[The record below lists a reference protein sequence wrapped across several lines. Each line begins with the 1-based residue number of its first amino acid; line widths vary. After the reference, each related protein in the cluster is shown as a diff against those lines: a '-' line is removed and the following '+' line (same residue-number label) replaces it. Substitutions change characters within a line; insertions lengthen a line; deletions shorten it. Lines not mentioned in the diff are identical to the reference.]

1 MYKAEQLTDKM
12 SAGAN
17 IVYGDYVAFLNDPKI
32 YQEEKFKEKPYSKRE
47 NKHDWKGSLSEKP
60 TLMQNYSCND

>member
-32 YQEEKFKEKPYSKRE
+32 YQEEKFKEKPYSKR
-47 NKHDWKGSLSEKP
+47 
-60 TLMQNYSCND
+60 